1 MTHQVTLHKSADY
14 EVQPWKN
21 GQGTTTEISRAYGPG
36 ASGDFIW
43 RLSIADIT
51 QDGPFSI
58 FAGIDRT
65 LMLLSGQG
73 IELSFDPDE
82 EPVKLEQAYSFHVF
96 DGDQAV
102 DCRLID
108 GLTRDFNVMTR
119 QGLVRHEF
127 EVLSDMNRQ
136 YRLENNGQTLLI
148 FCLGK
153 ALTVMVSG
161 TCYRLDHHDTIEIN
175 FSADAPVFLSPEV
188 GAACAVIKMHPC

>member
-1 MTHQVTLHKSADY
+1 MTNQVTLHKSADY

-36 ASGDFIW
+36 AGGDFIW

-65 LMLLSGQG
+65 LMLLSGPG

-82 EPVKLEQAYSFHVF
+82 GPITLDQAYSCHAF
-96 DGDQAV
+96 DGDRPV
-102 DCRLID
+102 ECHLID

-127 EVLSDMNRQ
+127 DVLSDMHRQ
-136 YRLENNGQTLLI
+136 YRLDNNGQTMLI
-148 FCLGK
+148 FCLDK

-161 TCYRLDHHDTIEIN
+161 ICYRLQHHDTVEIN
-175 FSADAPVFLSPEV
+175 FAVDAPVFLSPEI
-188 GAACAVIKMHPC
+188 GAACAVIRIHRC